1 MGLGTVAGSL
11 VPGKQA
17 DLISIA
23 TTRLNF
29 MPPAEPVAS
38 SVLQARASDV
48 SELMIAGKLRKQ
60 DGKLFDVDL
69 DSLRKR
75 IGASQK
81 HLIEFA
87 RSAIAVVRFGGAS
100 PSSADADCCQSS
112 LRAYAVPVAGRVRSP
127 HGWICR
133 APIPARTPELGTA
146 QGHVGH
152 RTVPQRGAGWTCV
165 ALISN
170 WR

>member
-81 HLIEFA
+81 HLTEFA
-87 RSAIAVVRFGGAS
+87 TSAIAVVRFGGAS

-112 LRAYAVPVAGRVRSP
+112 LRAYAVPVVCAPLTDGSAARQSRQEHLSLGQRKVMSAIEQCRS
-127 HGWICR
+127 
-133 APIPARTPELGTA
+133 AALG
-146 QGHVGH
+146 GHVL
-152 RTVPQRGAGWTCV
+152 RV

>member
-1 MGLGTVAGSL
+1 
-11 VPGKQA
+11 
-17 DLISIA
+17 
-23 TTRLNF
+23 

-87 RSAIAVVRFGGAS
+87 RSAIAVVLGGDDEHLAEVLRR
-100 PSSADADCCQSS
+100 
-112 LRAYAVPVAGRVRSP
+112 LRA
-127 HGWICR
+127 
-133 APIPARTPELGTA
+133 ELGDEKLVDEVLGGIPLRCRKLSHNDSL
-146 QGHVGH
+146 QLP
-152 RTVPQRGAGWTCV
+152 RQFQ
-165 ALISN
+165 
-170 WR
+170 